1 MLRLHQVCFIYIL
14 LRFKPQINRF
24 GIFPE
29 NSSVIRPSF
38 INIKELTSA
47 LDDFEKEYP
56 GFDWKNTPAY
66 KHPGGRNCPCPK
78 HEYIREQINFT
89 KQVNEKGNDASKVTL
104 KFCPEHYRVYLD
116 EVIPAM
122 PLKYKLLT
130 KIALKLGAIQI
141 EQLTH
146 MQSDLCFYCKFGSGG
161 HERKSELPPV
171 G

>member
-1 MLRLHQVCFIYIL
+1 L
-14 LRFKPQINRF
+14 LRFKPTLRDKQNFRDIHKNRL
-24 GIFPE
+24 
-29 NSSVIRPSF
+29 SF
-38 INIKELTSA
+38 INIEELAKT

-89 KQVNEKGNDASKVTL
+89 KQVNQKGNEPSKVTL
-104 KFCPEHYRVYLD
+104 KFCPEHYKVYLD

-130 KIALKLGAIQI
+130 KIALKLGAIKI

-161 HERKSELPPV
+161 HDKKSELPPV